1 VVNKWKH
8 IETSDKH
15 MLNEW
20 NRMVTN
26 RKKKRSIDFAM
37 PLTKIMVSMWGR
49 NQCSRVSLWRQN
61 KDFNDYLHRSDD
73 DLRCDTTGRILLL

>member
-8 IETSDKH
+8 IETSGKH

-26 RKKKRSIDFAM
+26 R
-37 PLTKIMVSMWGR
+37 
-49 NQCSRVSLWRQN
+49 RQN

-73 DLRCDTTGRILLL
+73 DLRCDTTGRMLLL

>member
-26 RKKKRSIDFAM
+26 RKK
-37 PLTKIMVSMWGR
+37 
-49 NQCSRVSLWRQN
+49 
-61 KDFNDYLHRSDD
+61 NDLSTSP
-73 DLRCDTTGRILLL
+73 CP